1 MKLYNSYIFLESVK
15 KEEKNKEKKEKVS
28 ENVIRIDIG
37 SNVYSWLVKL
47 FPDTVKQRNES
58 DEWFYKHTLTWEHS
72 IDKVCCAVEF
82 IVYEVI
88 DVTYLD
94 VVVEGKS
101 RAQNIKCLEYIHET
115 LQKSGIRSDYII
127 ITSYDAVSEYY
138 CNKIYPK
145 LNELERNLRRLLY
158 NIYSV
163 NFGRDLYR
171 ATISS
176 DVQNKAKNLIRAKG
190 KESINLQE
198 FFYSLEFSD
207 IQSILFTPN
216 WTEYDIRKRE
226 KFLIEHEDLS
236 KLTDKD
242 LREAFSECLPK
253 SDWERF
259 FSEKISDIDVQSS
272 IEEIR
277 KFRNSV
283 AHCKFF
289 YKDSY
294 LKCNAAIKQLNKAI
308 LGAIKETEEKD
319 FAWKNHE
326 ALSNAINR
334 MQDALDQIRKTIS
347 ESVAGLSRAAV
358 TALEDRQFFRV
369 SLNAISNAATSAI
382 FSSFHPY
389 NISEIIPKISGI
401 QIPELRTRSE
411 SGENADANDDEPLE
425 DESQDLKKIEQMD
438 FDEH

>member
-1 MKLYNSYIFLESVK
+1 MKLHNSYIFLESVK
-15 KEEKNKEKKEKVS
+15 KEEKKEKVS

-47 FPDTVKQRNES
+47 FPDIVKQRNES
-58 DEWFYKHTLTWEHS
+58 DEWFYKHTLIWECS

-101 RAQNIKCLEYIHET
+101 RSQNIKCLECIHET
-115 LQKSGIRSDYII
+115 LQNSGIRSDYII

-190 KESINLQE
+190 KGKESINLQE

-226 KFLIEHEDLS
+226 KFLSEHEDLS
-236 KLTDKD
+236 KLTDQE
-242 LREAFSECLPK
+242 LREAFSNYLPK

-294 LKCNAAIKQLNKAI
+294 SKCNVAVKQLNKAI
-308 LGAIKETEEKD
+308 LGAIEETEEKD
-319 FAWKNHE
+319 FAWKYHE

-334 MQDALDQIRKTIS
+334 MQDTLDQIRKTIS
-347 ESVAGLSRAAV
+347 ESVAELSRAAV
-358 TALEDRQFFRV
+358 TVLEDRELFCVPFKAINTAA
-369 SLNAISNAATSAI
+369 SSAIS
-382 FSSFHPY
+382 SSFHPY
-389 NISEIIPKISGI
+389 NISEVIPKISGI
-401 QIPELRTRSE
+401 QIPDLRTRSE
-411 SGENADANDDEPLE
+411 AEMNADAIDDETLE
-425 DESQDLKKIEQMD
+425 DGSQNPKQNEQTE
-438 FDEH
+438 FDEQ

>member
-1 MKLYNSYIFLESVK
+1 MELHNSYIFLESVK
-15 KEEKNKEKKEKVS
+15 KKVQKKENVS

-37 SNVYSWLVKL
+37 SNVYSWLAKL

-58 DEWFYKHTLTWEHS
+58 EEWFYKHTLMWEYS
-72 IDKVCCAVEF
+72 ADKVCCAVEF
-82 IVYEVI
+82 IVYEVV

-101 RAQNIKCLEYIHET
+101 RAQNIKCLEYIHAT
-115 LQKSGIRSDYII
+115 LQNPGIRSDYII

-138 CNKIYPK
+138 CNRIYPK

-176 DVQNKAKNLIRAKG
+176 DVQNKAKKLIRANG
-190 KESINLQE
+190 KEAINLQE

-226 KFLIEHEDLS
+226 KFLSEHEDLS
-236 KLTDKD
+236 KLTDEE
-242 LREAFSECLPK
+242 LREEFSKYLPK

-259 FSEKISDIDVQSS
+259 FSEKISDINVQSS

-294 LKCNAAIKQLNKAI
+294 LKCNAAVKQLNKAI

-319 FAWKNHE
+319 FAWKYHE

-334 MQDALDQIRKTIS
+334 MQDTLNQIRKTIS

-358 TALEDRQFFRV
+358 TALEDRQLFCV
-369 SLNAISNAATSAI
+369 SVNAISNAATSAI
-382 FSSFHPY
+382 LSSFHPY
-389 NISEIIPKISGI
+389 SISEIIPKISGI
-401 QIPELRTRSE
+401 QIPDLRTRSE
-411 SGENADANDDEPLE
+411 SEEDADANDDETLE
-425 DESQDLKKIEQMD
+425 DGLQDLKRDEQPD
-438 FDEH
+438 FDEQ